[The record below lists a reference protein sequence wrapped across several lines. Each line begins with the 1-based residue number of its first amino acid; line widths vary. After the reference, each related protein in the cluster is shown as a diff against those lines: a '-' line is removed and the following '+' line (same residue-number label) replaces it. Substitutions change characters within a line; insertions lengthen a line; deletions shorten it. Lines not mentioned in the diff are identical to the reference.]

1 MQLGNNE
8 MNERSDQE
16 LFHSGENYHAYNY
29 MGAHKEHRDGVDG
42 VMFRTWAPNAKSV
55 SVVGTFNNWDRNAHR
70 MNWTSVDGVSG
81 IWECFIADIVG
92 DYSIYKYSIRNLQIG
107 Y

>member
-8 MNERSDQE
+8 FNERSDID
-16 LFHSGENYHAYNY
+16 LFHSGEHYHAYNY

-42 VMFRTWAPNAKSV
+42 VMFRTWAPHAKSV
-55 SVVGTFNNWDRNAHR
+55 SIVGTFNNWDRNAHP
-70 MNWTSVDGVSG
+70 MNWTSDGG

-92 DYSIYKYSIRNLQIG
+92 DYSNIWVIRPWNLSLQS
-107 Y
+107 